1 MAFSLIFS
9 ELDMISTR
17 VMDIKL
23 REAAEGLGEDST
35 GKAFLHSPCPGR
47 TLVGLW
53 GWERGFRRRASGS
66 PHGEWVQFSV
76 FRHPQIP
83 PRGWRAHPRLWT
95 ANWGPCSFASP
106 SDTPG
111 TTCVCVWVCA
121 CERETKRE
129 IKSFS
134 SFLKVNISPGLVDR
148 SRGREKLW
156 NIPHPGTSRGFSE
169 TLGKVL
175 DGLNIQKK

>member
-35 GKAFLHSPCPGR
+35 GKAFLRSSCPGR

-53 GWERGFRRRASGS
+53 GWERGFRSRASGS
-66 PHGEWVQFSV
+66 LRGEWVQFSV
-76 FRHPQIP
+76 FRRPQTP
-83 PRGWRAHPRLWT
+83 HKGLEGPSKTVDGHLRAVLLGFSIRHTRD
-95 ANWGPCSFASP
+95 NV
-106 SDTPG
+106 
-111 TTCVCVWVCA
+111 CVCVSVCVR
-121 CERETKRE
+121 ERETKRE

-134 SFLKVNISPGLVDR
+134 SFLKVNTSPGLVDR
-148 SRGREKLW
+148 SRGRERQW
-156 NIPHPGTSRGFSE
+156 NHSSSR
-169 TLGKVL
+169 
-175 DGLNIQKK
+175 NIQRFQ